1 MNHEYQATS
10 RLCYLSPAQVKG
22 PLPTGRLD
30 VFDRDN
36 QRIGEF
42 AGVILDPE
50 ARRLRYLVLKV
61 AGFFKHRRYLV
72 PIDPTQVDVEHRSL
86 RVGIRRA
93 ALAAC
98 TIFDPGAFLN
108 LPAKA

>member
-10 RLCYLSPAQVKG
+10 RLCYLRPAQVKG

-30 VFDRDN
+30 VFDRDD

-61 AGFFKHRRYLV
+61 AGLFKHRRYLV
-72 PIDPTQVDVEHRSL
+72 PIDPTQVDAEHRSL

-98 TIFDPGAFLN
+98 TIFDPGAFLD
-108 LPAKA
+108 LPTKA

>member
-1 MNHEYQATS
+1 MNLEHQEAS
-10 RLCYLSPAQVKG
+10 RLCYLSPAQVEG

-30 VFDRDN
+30 VFDRDDR
-36 QRIGEF
+36 RIGEF

-61 AGFFKHRRYLV
+61 AGLFKHRRYLV
-72 PIDPTQVDVEHRSL
+72 PIDPTQIDAEHRSL
-86 RVGIRRA
+86 RVGIERA

-98 TIFDPGAFLN
+98 AIFDPGAFRIF
-108 LPAKA
+108 PAKS

>member
-30 VFDRDN
+30 VFDRDD

-50 ARRLRYLVLKV
+50 ARLLRYLVLKV
-61 AGFFKHRRYLV
+61 AGLFKHRRYLV

-98 TIFDPGAFLN
+98 TIFDPGAFLD
-108 LPAKA
+108 LPTKA